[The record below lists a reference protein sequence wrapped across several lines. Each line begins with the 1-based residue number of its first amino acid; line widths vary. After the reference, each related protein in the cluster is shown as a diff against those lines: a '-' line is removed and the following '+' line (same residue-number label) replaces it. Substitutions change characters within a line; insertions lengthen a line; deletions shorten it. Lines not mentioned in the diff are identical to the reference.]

1 MEKDRQ
7 SQQLRDATDVTRSLR
22 LLVVEDHSDLRW
34 ALQAF
39 VEALGYD
46 ARFVESAAS
55 ALHAVREQP
64 YDVLLC
70 DIDLPDGNG
79 WDLLKQMEADGH
91 RPPHAI
97 AMSVFNLGE
106 DVARSITA
114 GFVLH
119 LFKPFPPGDLK
130 KALDV
135 VPARSV
141 TPVSAR

>member
-1 MEKDRQ
+1 MEADR
-7 SQQLRDATDVTRSLR
+7 SQQLRDATSGTQPLR

-55 ALHAVREQP
+55 AFKAVGERP

-70 DIDLPDGNG
+70 DIELPDCNG
-79 WDLLKQMEADGH
+79 WDLLKQMEAGGH

-106 DVARSITA
+106 DVARSIASGCRA
-114 GFVLH
+114 GPRNRRAHCGCPYDLQ
-119 LFKPFPPGDLK
+119 PPVFS
-130 KALDV
+130 V
-135 VPARSV
+135 VGCS
-141 TPVSAR
+141 